1 MTSTAPEEEIVAGI
15 ISEFSEAFAF
25 SRTRWTRY
33 ANEVSTEISGLSM
46 IVLQI
51 IYRRG
56 PITATG
62 IGHWLEMDKSLVS
75 RHVAKLRDLGLVEAT
90 ESPEDRRVQLLT
102 VSEHASGLLG
112 DVRERWSN
120 AYRERLAD
128 WSEEELESLRS
139 GLHRFNAAA
148 DAAPYDG
155 PAARC
160 SRHAAEETRGATG

>member
-1 MTSTAPEEEIVAGI
+1 MASTPTDGDIVGGI

-25 SRTRWTRY
+25 SRSRWARY
-33 ANEVSTEISGLSM
+33 ANEVSSEISGVSM

-51 IYRRG
+51 VFRRG

-75 RHVAKLRDLGLVEAT
+75 RQVAKLRELGLVEAT

-102 VSEHASGLLG
+102 VSAQATELLNG
-112 DVRERWSN
+112 VRERWSN
-120 AYRERLAD
+120 SYRERFAD
-128 WSEEELESLRS
+128 WSPAELEALRA
-139 GLHRFNAAA
+139 GLHRFNQVAEG
-148 DAAPYDG
+148 APADG

-160 SRHAAEETRGATG
+160 SRHASEEAREH

>member
-1 MTSTAPEEEIVAGI
+1 MTSTPHDDDIVGGI

-25 SRTRWTRY
+25 SRTRWARY
-33 ANEVSTEISGLSM
+33 ANEISTEISGVSM

-51 IYRRG
+51 VFKRG

-75 RHVAKLRDLGLVEAT
+75 RQVAKLRELGLVETA

-102 VSEHASGLLG
+102 ASEEAIGLLNG
-112 DVRERWSN
+112 VRERWSN
-120 AYRERLAD
+120 SYRERFAD
-128 WSEEELESLRS
+128 WTPGELEALRA
-139 GLHRFNAAA
+139 GLHRFNAATESTPA
-148 DAAPYDG
+148 DG

-160 SRHAAEETRGATG
+160 SRHASEEPREQR